1 MTRSKDLNHFFKGL
15 VTAGDEGGKWHDRA
29 HRKHLNQGKIHT
41 EWKHM
46 DKIMNTNVLLYLILS
61 KDRLTLQGVKLHP
74 IQVPMWLNFSLWQP
88 NPEN

>member
-41 EWKHM
+41 E
-46 DKIMNTNVLLYLILS
+46 
-61 KDRLTLQGVKLHP
+61 
-74 IQVPMWLNFSLWQP
+74 
-88 NPEN
+88 

>member
-15 VTAGDEGGKWHDRA
+15 VTAGDEGGKWHDGA
-29 HRKHLNQGKIHT
+29 QRKHLNQGKIYT

-74 IQVPMWLNFSLWQP
+74 IQVPMWLNCSLWQP